1 MLSEDDEEEAIAGS
15 EVGSASGSEVGMVR
29 TVPDV
34 SEVGAALVG
43 DSASES
49 EPPAEK
55 LQASETSNG
64 RMRARRGILDFLD
77 ILRPFIRIKEWQ
89 KMNNSCSVKS
99 SIA

>member
-15 EVGSASGSEVGMVR
+15 EVGSASGSEVGLVR
-29 TVPDV
+29 TGPDV

-64 RMRARRGILDFLD
+64 RMRASIGSLELRD
-77 ILRPFIRIKEWQ
+77 IFYSLI
-89 KMNNSCSVKS
+89 MNG
-99 SIA
+99 